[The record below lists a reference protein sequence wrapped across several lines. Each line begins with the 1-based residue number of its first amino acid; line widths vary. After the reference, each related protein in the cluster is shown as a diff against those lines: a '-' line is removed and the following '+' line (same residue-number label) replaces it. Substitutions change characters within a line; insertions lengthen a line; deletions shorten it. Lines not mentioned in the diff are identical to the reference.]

1 LDNVEYRNKLRIQIR
16 EAYGRVVYTYT
27 THLKFMN
34 NLKNKLMKLKQTQI
48 FLSAVSS
55 GGFLATVFLD
65 KIVLSW
71 VSGIVS
77 IILLVI
83 NLYFKDFNLSD
94 EIKQHQVASDRLW
107 LIREKYISL
116 LTDMNELSVEEIKII
131 RDELQDAVSEVYS
144 SSPKTDSKSYK
155 QAQNA
160 LKNEDEQFFKS
171 EEIDKMLP
179 EHLREKV

>member
-1 LDNVEYRNKLRIQIR
+1 
-16 EAYGRVVYTYT
+16 
-27 THLKFMN
+27 
-34 NLKNKLMKLKQTQI
+34 
-48 FLSAVSS
+48 
-55 GGFLATVFLD
+55 
-65 KIVLSW
+65 
-71 VSGIVS
+71 
-77 IILLVI
+77 VI